1 MSSLVTR
8 FHLLF
13 LSVTLAISGVGLL
26 RIPADFEFPARWAGS
41 APDWVWPRDLTLV
54 IGPVLQIVLLG
65 GFFLLGK
72 ALTKNHFSKTQ
83 HILDPALSLC
93 LAVIAS
99 TQLGLLFVGIGSDL
113 PVVRLTAVWLGLALL
128 LLGLVLFEAERHTY
142 AGLRMPW
149 PIRSDA
155 AWRLVHRST
164 GVACALAGVGLLT
177 LAWLN
182 ADIGTLIAAFGAAL
196 TAPTVIAGVM
206 TVLTRG

>member
-26 RIPADFEFPARWAGS
+26 RIPADFLFPAHWAGS

-54 IGPVLQIVLLG
+54 IGPLLQVALLIA
-65 GFFLLGK
+65 FFLLGK

-83 HILDPALSLC
+83 HIFDPALSLC
-93 LAVIAS
+93 LAVITS

-128 LLGLVLFEAERHTY
+128 LLGVVLFEAERHTY

-149 PIRSDA
+149 PIRSDT

-164 GVACALAGVGLLT
+164 GVTCALAGAVLLG
-177 LAWLN
+177 LAWIN
-182 ADIGTLIAAFGAAL
+182 ADIGTLIGAFGVAL
-196 TAPTVIAGVM
+196 LAPTVIAGAM
-206 TVLTRG
+206 TAVSRG